1 MPTVAE
7 CHRCRLLETECWRIS
22 QRLAELERRTQHLA
36 VAVERLAAALQATR
50 RELHTRRA
58 S

>member
-1 MPTVAE
+1 MPTPA
-7 CHRCRLLETECWRIS
+7 CDRCRLLETEVWRIS

-36 VAVERLAAALQATR
+36 VAVDRLAALVQALR
-50 RELHTRRA
+50 RERRA